1 MEKLSKI
8 VFCFSLVL
16 LTIAGGL
23 VLIQNTSS
31 KMMQYEIQNNCKY
44 DYNGLCYTEQE
55 RPWLF

>member
-8 VFCFSLVL
+8 VFGFSLVL

-23 VLIQNTSS
+23 VAIQKTSS
-31 KMMQYEIQNNCKY
+31 KMTQYEIQHNCRY